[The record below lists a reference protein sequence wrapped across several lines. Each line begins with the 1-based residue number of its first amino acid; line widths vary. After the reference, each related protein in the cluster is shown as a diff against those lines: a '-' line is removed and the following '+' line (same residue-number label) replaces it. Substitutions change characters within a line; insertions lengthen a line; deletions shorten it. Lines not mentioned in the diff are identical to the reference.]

1 MAEAMNAYE
10 WRILTQLRENRG
22 KSFTAYQ
29 IANYA
34 PNGPSPP
41 RGKAKVNSFSIQM
54 AQRSLD
60 SLASEGYIVKR
71 SKKEGT
77 SKNVIYL
84 AR

>member
-1 MAEAMNAYE
+1 MAEVMNAYE

-29 IANYA
+29 IANYD
-34 PNGPSPP
+34 PTGPISP
-41 RGKAKVNSFSIQM
+41 RGKTNENSFGTRM

-60 SLASEGYIVKR
+60 RLASEGYIVKK
-71 SKKEGT
+71 SKQEGT
-77 SKNVIYL
+77 SKNIIYS